1 MIICCGEALI
11 DMVRAPV
18 PGFGEGFLPIP
29 GGSPCNTAIAIGRLG
44 VPVKFLGRF
53 STDFF
58 GEILVKRLRENRVG
72 DDLIIRSAQN
82 STLAFVK
89 LEKGKEPQ
97 YIFYTEGTADRSLSI
112 ADLPLKLPADTRCIM
127 FGSIAL
133 TMEPIAS
140 AIEALILREGTRKS
154 ADQMDGAPVI
164 SFDPNIRPFMIK
176 NREAYIERS
185 DKWIAASTITKI
197 SIEDFEY
204 IYPKMETEKALQK
217 ILAMGPRLAICT
229 QGSKGALALLRRN
242 DGSVTK
248 VSAPVVDLPLVDTI
262 GAGDTFHGAFLS
274 WLELKGKMSRSA
286 LVNLTETDLY
296 NALLFANKAA
306 SIVCSR
312 RGAEPPTL
320 REVETLKIPELKAR
334 VKAPAKPA
342 AKSVKSAAPKKPAA
356 KTPAK
361 NAAKA
366 KPPVKNT
373 AAKKAAAKPKAG
385 SAKPAVKP
393 AAKKTAAPL
402 QKPAAKNAAVKSTV
416 TKNAA
421 AKNTAAKSTVK
432 PAAKVKKAPAA
443 QAPVK
448 KPALKSKPAAKAK
461 PPAKQKNAGKSGKG
475 K

>member
-18 PGFGEGFLPIP
+18 PGSGEGFLPIP

-58 GEILVKRLRENRVG
+58 GEILVKRMRDNRVG
-72 DDLIIRSAQN
+72 DDLIIRSTQN

-97 YIFYTEGTADRSLSI
+97 YIFYTEGTADRSLRVE
-112 ADLPLKLPADTRCIM
+112 DLPAKLPADTRCIM

-176 NREAYIERS
+176 DREAYIQRS
-185 DKWIAASTITKI
+185 EKWIAASTITKI

-204 IYPKMETEKALQK
+204 IFPKMETEKALQK

-229 QGSKGALALLRRN
+229 QGPKGALALLRRN

-296 NALLFANKAA
+296 NALVFANKAA

-312 RGAEPPTL
+312 RGAEPPSL
-320 REVETLKIPELKAR
+320 REVESLKIPDPKSGKA
-334 VKAPAKPA
+334 KAPLKNAAIKKPA
-342 AKSVKSAAPKKPAA
+342 AKSIKKAAPKKGTAKTPAKKADKVKQPLKPAALKPAAPKNAAAKKPAPKPRTVPSKPAAKSAKAQAAKAPAKKPAA
-356 KTPAK
+356 KP
-361 NAAKA
+361 
-366 KPPVKNT
+366 
-373 AAKKAAAKPKAG
+373 
-385 SAKPAVKP
+385 
-393 AAKKTAAPL
+393 
-402 QKPAAKNAAVKSTV
+402 
-416 TKNAA
+416 
-421 AKNTAAKSTVK
+421 
-432 PAAKVKKAPAA
+432 
-443 QAPVK
+443 
-448 KPALKSKPAAKAK
+448 KPAAKAK
-461 PPAKQKNAGKSGKG
+461 PAAKQKPAGKSGKG